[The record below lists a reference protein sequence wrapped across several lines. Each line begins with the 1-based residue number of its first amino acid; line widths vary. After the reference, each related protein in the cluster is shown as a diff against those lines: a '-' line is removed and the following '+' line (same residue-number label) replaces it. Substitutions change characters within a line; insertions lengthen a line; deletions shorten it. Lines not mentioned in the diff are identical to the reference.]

1 MTAAR
6 PHRRTNHWRLSEI
19 LELAPAPTAAEA
31 DAEGRAH
38 FLLRVARPHPVWW
51 QGVLSRGTL
60 LYHLLSQRREAKE
73 EALGGSTHFGRASGL
88 RVWKRPPPY
97 VALRLSRRSRGP
109 ALLPAHPFFGAIA
122 GGRARTSSASR

>member
-19 LELAPAPTAAEA
+19 LEVVPAPTAAEA

-38 FLLRVARPHPVWW
+38 FLLRVARPHPVWR
-51 QGVLSRGTL
+51 QGVLSIGTL
-60 LYHLLSQRREAKE
+60 LYGLLSQRREAKE
-73 EALGGSTHFGRASGL
+73 EALGGSMHLDRASGL
-88 RVWKRPPPY
+88 GVWKRPPPY
-97 VALRLSRRSRGP
+97 VALRLSRRGRGP
-109 ALLPAHPFFGAIA
+109 ALLPAHPFGDIA

>member
-60 LYHLLSQRREAKE
+60 LYDLLSQRREAKE
-73 EALGGSTHFGRASGL
+73 EALGGSMHFDRASGL
-88 RVWKRPPPY
+88 GVWKRPPPY
-97 VALRLSRRSRGP
+97 VALRLSRRGRGP
-109 ALLPAHPFFGAIA
+109 ALLAAHPFGDIA

>member
-51 QGVLSRGTL
+51 QAVLSRGTL

-73 EALGGSTHFGRASGL
+73 EALGGSMHSDRASRLG
-88 RVWKRPPPY
+88 VWKRPPTY
-97 VALRLSRRSRGP
+97 VALRLSRRGRGP
-109 ALLPAHPFFGAIA
+109 ALLPAHPFGGIA